1 MRIRTRTAALL
12 TALSAVAA
20 LPLAATAVEPAAQP
34 YAWSNAPLLGGGF
47 VDGFEF
53 HPTER
58 GLLYAR
64 TDVGGAYRWDAR
76 AGRWI
81 PLNDDLGRGDD
92 QLAGALSLALDPHDP
107 KRVYIAA
114 GEYLGPYART
124 ATILRSDDQGA
135 SWSRT
140 ELPFHLGGN
149 QDGRSTGERLQV
161 DPHDG
166 AVLLLGTTRDG
177 LWRSDDHGVTWRRVA
192 GFPAASL
199 TLVQF
204 DPQSGRDG
212 QPTPVIYAGAA
223 DLSGPSLYISRDAG
237 STWAPVPGT
246 PKGMMPHHVALDG
259 RGTLYATFGNGP
271 GPSGV
276 TDGCVWAL
284 ETASGLWRDITPVKP
299 EPGQGVPFG
308 YAGLSLDRQHPG
320 ALVVSTLDRWR
331 PGDDLFQSLD
341 GGAHWTS
348 VGARSH
354 HDLAEVPWV
363 EAYAHGKE
371 QMGHW
376 MGALEIDP
384 FDPAHVLYGTGYGV
398 WETHDLSAP
407 GTSTS
412 VQWRFAD
419 QGFEETV
426 PLELASPPQ
435 GAHLLVAIGDI
446 GGFRWDR
453 FDVSDAHG
461 YFDPPTET
469 NRSVDFAELK
479 PSLVVRTAD
488 QAKSSGYV
496 SNDGGATWA
505 PIPSSPR
512 QTHTADGRY
521 AEAGRIAVSAKGGFW
536 VWAPQRQPGFVSTD
550 QGRTW
555 TASQGWPETQGRQGQ
570 LAPVADRAVDGVFY
584 LYDATLGD
592 LRISVDGGKSFKP
605 IAQGLPQGGG
615 LMRAVPGRARDLWL
629 PTPQGL
635 IHSPDPSKPFA
646 NVKSVQEA
654 WAVGFGKAAPG
665 RAYPAVFLW
674 GKVGGAAGLFRSD
687 DEGASWI
694 RIDDPTHR
702 FGAFSAIAGDPRVWG
717 RIYLATGGRGVIVGD
732 IR

>member
-1 MRIRTRTAALL
+1 MRFRIRSVAFATALTCAAL
-12 TALSAVAA
+12 AGAASA
-20 LPLAATAVEPAAQP
+20 AVPAQP
-34 YAWSNAPLLGGGF
+34 YVWSNAPLLGGGF

-53 HPTER
+53 HPTEP

-64 TDVGGAYRWDAR
+64 TDVGGAYRRDPVS
-76 AGRWI
+76 GGWI
-81 PLNDDLGRGDD
+81 PLNDDLGHGDD
-92 QLAGALSLALDPHDP
+92 QLYGALSLALDPHDP

-114 GEYLGPYART
+114 GEYLHPNAR
-124 ATILRSDDQGA
+124 AAAILRSADQGA
-135 SWSRT
+135 TWART

-177 LWRSDDHGVTWRRVA
+177 LWRSDDRGVSWRRA
-192 GFPAASL
+192 PGFPAASL
-199 TLVQF
+199 TLVLF
-204 DPQSGRDG
+204 DPASGREG
-212 QPTPVIYAGAA
+212 RPTPVIYAGAA
-223 DLSGPSLYISRDAG
+223 DLAGPSLYVSRDAG
-237 STWAPVPGT
+237 ATWAPVPGT
-246 PKGMMPHHVALDG
+246 PKGMMPHHLALDG
-259 RGTLYATFGNGP
+259 RGTLYATFANGP

-276 TDGCVWAL
+276 TDGGVWAL
-284 ETASGLWRDITPVKP
+284 DTASGRWRDITPVKP
-299 EPGQGVPFG
+299 EPGKGVPFG

-331 PGDDLFQSLD
+331 PGDDVFQSLD
-341 GGAHWTS
+341 GGAHWTAL
-348 VGARSH
+348 GARSR

-363 EAYAHGKE
+363 DAYAHGKE

-376 MGALEIDP
+376 MGALEVDP
-384 FDPAHVLYGTGYGV
+384 FDGGHVLYGTGYGV

-407 GTSTS
+407 GTSAP
-412 VQWRFAD
+412 VAWRFAD

-435 GAHLLVAIGDI
+435 GAHLLAAIGDI

-453 FDVSDAHG
+453 FGASDAKG

-469 NRSVDFAELK
+469 NRSVDFAELD

-496 SNDGGATWA
+496 SRDGGATWA

-512 QTHTADGRY
+512 QTHTPDGRY

-536 VWAPQRQPGFVSTD
+536 IWSPQHQPGFFSAD

-555 TASQGWPETQGRQGQ
+555 TASKGWPQSAARQ
-570 LAPVADRAVDGVFY
+570 LAPVADRAVEGVFY
-584 LYDATLGD
+584 LYDPEKGD
-592 LRISVDGGKSFKP
+592 LRISVDGGRDFKVL
-605 IAQGLPQGGG
+605 AQGLPKGGG
-615 LMRAVPGRARDLWL
+615 VMRAVPGRPRDLWL

-635 IHSPDPSKPFA
+635 VHSADPAKPFA
-646 NVKSVQEA
+646 NLKSVQAA

-674 GKVGGAAGLFRSD
+674 GEVGGSAGLFRSD
-687 DEGASWI
+687 DEGATWVQ
-694 RIDDPTHR
+694 IDDPKHR
-702 FGAFSAIAGDPRVWG
+702 FGGFSAIAGDPRVFG
-717 RIYLATGGRGVIVGD
+717 RVYLATGGRGVIVGD
-732 IR
+732 FARR